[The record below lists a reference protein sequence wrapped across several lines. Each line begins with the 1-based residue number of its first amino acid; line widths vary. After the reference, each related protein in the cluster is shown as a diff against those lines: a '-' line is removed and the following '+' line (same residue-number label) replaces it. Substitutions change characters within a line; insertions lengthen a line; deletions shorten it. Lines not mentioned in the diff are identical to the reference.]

1 MNNPFPYNFIAIEGN
16 LGAGKTTLCQKLQEN
31 FNCKLLLEQFA
42 DNPFLANFYENQER
56 YAFPV
61 ELFFMTERHKQ
72 LQEHLTQRDL
82 FQELIVADYF
92 FVKTLLFAKNNLNAE
107 EYRLFQ
113 RLFKVLNASF
123 PKPDLLVFLH
133 RSVEGALSNIKKRG
147 RDYEQDISK
156 DYLQKVQDVY
166 YEYIRT
172 ETSIPILI
180 IDVEKMDFLNNNDN
194 FEKIVDALQQ
204 TYSPGVHH
212 LSFVSMNDE

>member
-16 LGAGKTTLCQKLQEN
+16 LGAGKTTLCQMLEN
-31 FNCKLLLEQFA
+31 KYNCKLLLEEFD
-42 DNPFLANFYENQER
+42 DNPFLAHFYENPDR

-72 LQEHLTQRDL
+72 LQKHLTQPELFRD
-82 FQELIVADYF
+82 FIVSDYF

-113 RLFKVLNASF
+113 RLFNVLNASF
-123 PKPDLLVFLH
+123 PKPELLVFLH
-133 RSVEGALSNIKKRG
+133 RSVEGALANIKKRG
-147 RDYEQDISK
+147 RAYEQDISA

-180 IDVEKMDFLNNNDN
+180 IDVEKIDFLNSPVHFDM
-194 FEKIVDALQQ
+194 IVHALKEPYQ
-204 TYSPGVHH
+204 PGVHH
-212 LSFVSMNDE
+212 LSFVNT